1 MIDCHLHLQDG
12 RLSSHLEDV
21 LATTRA
27 EGITRLVVNGTHP
40 GDWESVARL
49 ASQVPEVAPCY
60 GLHPWKVGTE
70 PDHWLGELEGRLKAD
85 PRAGVGEIGLDR
97 WIKNFDFDRQREVF
111 SAQLGLAGDLGRPVT
126 IHCLQ
131 AWGTLAEV
139 LETAPRPGRFLL
151 HSYGGP
157 VEMIDRFVSMGAY
170 FSISGYFFRPGKE
183 SKLAAFDRIP
193 RDRLLVETDAP
204 DMAPPPELVRFSL
217 PGHENPQPNHPGN
230 LGSIHEAF
238 ALRLGM
244 ATADLVALVGENF
257 AEWYGTVPPDAQRP
271 IAVSRES
278 QRSDML

>member
-1 MIDCHLHLQDG
+1 MIDCHLHLQDE
-12 RLSSHLEDV
+12 RLSSRLEEV

-27 EGITRLVVNGTHP
+27 LGITRLVVNGTHP

-49 ASQVPEVAPCY
+49 ASQVPEVIPCY
-60 GLHPWKVGTE
+60 GLHPWKVGSE
-70 PDHWLGELEGRLKAD
+70 PDEWLGELERRLQAD
-85 PRAGVGEIGLDR
+85 PGAGVGEIGLDR

-111 SAQLGLAGDLGRPVT
+111 LAQLALAGSLGRPVT

-131 AWGTLAEV
+131 AWGSLAEV

-157 VEMIDRFVSMGAY
+157 VEMIDRFVSLGAF
-170 FSISGYFFRPGKE
+170 FSISGYFFLPGKE
-183 SKLAAFDRIP
+183 SKLAAFDRVP
-193 RDRLLVETDAP
+193 RNRLLVETDAP
-204 DMAPPPELVRFSL
+204 DMAPPPERVRFSL
-217 PGHENPQPNHPGN
+217 SGCDDPEPNHPGN

-244 ATADLVALVGENF
+244 TTADLVALVGENF
-257 AEWYGTVPPDAQRP
+257 AEWFGTAEPGAQRP